1 MDLSILVVIPAR
13 GGSKGIPR
21 KNIRLLAGKPLISY
35 SIAAAKKSRHVDRV
49 VVSTEDEEIAEV
61 SRLFGAEVIQ
71 RPPNLAEDHI
81 PLDPVVYH
89 AVTTLENKD
98 NCRFDYVVTIQPTS
112 PLLTSETID
121 KAIEIITSEDY
132 DTILAAVPERHLY
145 WYRDNGD
152 FLPMY
157 TARKN
162 RQYLDPI
169 YKETGS
175 ILMSRRSVIT
185 QSSRIG
191 EKVSLFEVPEDES
204 IDIDSYEDWWIAE
217 NMLNRLNIVFRVDG
231 DGDIGLGHVHR
242 ALMLASRIS
251 VHNNVLFLMDATKEL
266 GIKKVR
272 ESNLPIKTFSDKRE
286 LFEVIKDMRPDIVIN
301 DILDTKKDYIQDLK
315 KNGYFVIN
323 FEDLGEGA
331 ELADIVINSLYENS
345 SPPRN
350 HYFGYKYVCLKDEFY
365 FVPQKEVNSDVK
377 RILLTFGGTDPSNLT
392 MRALRSLEIVNRPQ
406 IEVRIILGLGY
417 RNCEELIEYI
427 ERLRNKGYS
436 IIVKRNVKLM
446 AKEMLEAD
454 IAITSNGRTI
464 YELASI
470 GLPCI
475 SVAQNEREARHLFV
489 HNCKAIKYLGMAY
502 AVTEEHIASSID
514 ELIDNYVLRRDMSK
528 RLQEYNLKIGIERV
542 IRLIFDGYST
552 GRKQ

>member
-35 SIAAAKKSRHVDRV
+35 SIEAAKKSRHVNRV

-81 PLDPVVYH
+81 PLDPVIYH

-98 NCRFDYVVTIQPTS
+98 NCHFDYVVTIQPTS

-121 KAIEIITSEDY
+121 KAIEKITSEDY

-145 WYRDNGD
+145 WYRDNGN

-175 ILMSRRSVIT
+175 ILMSRRSIIT

-191 EKVSLFEVPEDES
+191 EKISLFEVPEDES

-217 NMLNRLNIVFRVDG
+217 SMLNRLNIVFRVDG

-251 VHNNVLFLMDATKEL
+251 VHNNVHFLMDATKEL

-272 ESNLPIKTFSDKRE
+272 ESNLPIKLFSDERE
-286 LFEVIKDMRPDIVIN
+286 LFGIIKDIHPDIVIN

-315 KNGYFVIN
+315 KSGYFVIN

-406 IEVRIILGLGY
+406 IEIRVILGLGY
-417 RNCEELIEYI
+417 QNCNELIEYI
-427 ERLRNKGYS
+427 EHLRHEGYR
-436 IIVKRNVKLM
+436 ITVKRNVKLM

-502 AVTEEHIASSID
+502 AVTEEHIAFSIE
-514 ELIDNYVLRRDMSK
+514 ELIDNYALRRDMSK

-542 IRLIFDGYST
+542 IRLIFDEYST
-552 GRKQ
+552 WRKQ